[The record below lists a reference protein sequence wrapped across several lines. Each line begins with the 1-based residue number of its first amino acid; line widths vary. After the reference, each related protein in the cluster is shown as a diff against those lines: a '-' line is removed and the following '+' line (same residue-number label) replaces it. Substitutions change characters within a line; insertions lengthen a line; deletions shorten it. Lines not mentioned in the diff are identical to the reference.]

1 MHDQP
6 QVAQELEAE
15 LEHQGF
21 AFVHGER
28 MREWLAAAG
37 SLEDWDAF
45 ARSWQRLH
53 LDRYMADGGRYRRR
67 RFAVFASGRTGGFR
81 LRPDQPHW
89 QSRDYNHLNGG
100 IARWFEP
107 LEADLL
113 QGKSLTT
120 VLRWFR
126 RLCSDLAPDASA
138 WHVEVHQFRI
148 EAGPGLAGQPTPE
161 GMHRDGVDFVLVL
174 MIGRDNI
181 REGTT
186 AIHALDGAPLGS
198 FTLARPFDA
207 AIVEDVRVFHGVTAV
222 EPVDPARP
230 AARDVLVV
238 TFRREPSLWDQ
249 AAAAQEA
256 SSSEKGTA

>member
-15 LEHQGF
+15 LERQGF
-21 AFVHGER
+21 AFVQGGR
-28 MREWLAAAG
+28 MHEWLAAG
-37 SLEDWDAF
+37 GLDDWDAF
-45 ARSWQRLH
+45 VQSWNRLQ
-53 LDRYMADGGRYRRR
+53 LDQYMADGGRYRRR
-67 RFAVFASGRTGGFR
+67 RYAVFSSDRSGAFT

-107 LEADLL
+107 IEADIVH
-113 QGKSLTT
+113 GPSLTT

-126 RLCSDLAPDASA
+126 RLCSDLAPDAA
-138 WHVEVHQFRI
+138 GWHVEVHQFRI

-186 AIHALDGAPLGS
+186 AIHALDGAHLGS
-198 FTLARPFDA
+198 FTLAQPFDA

-222 EPVDPARP
+222 EPIDPTRP
-230 AARDVLVV
+230 AARDVLVA

-249 AAAAQEA
+249 APVPAEQAGAQH
-256 SSSEKGTA
+256 GTE